1 MKYSY
6 EISAQR
12 EETTIDMV
20 YFSGVDHFGS
30 SDSFEEAEEKLSEYL
45 DKYYQGYEI
54 TPMYRGK
61 KAVKKKHNSLFQN
74 NDPPRA
80 LEGLRVLRVPK
91 KRAAH
96 LSPLLQE
103 GSNGQCP
110 KILNRQVAPKG
121 GDGKGLIC

>member
-20 YFSGVDHFGS
+20 YFTGVDHFGH
-30 SDSFEEAEEKLSEYL
+30 SDSFEEAEEKLIKYL

-61 KAVKKKHNSLFQN
+61 KAVKN
-74 NDPPRA
+74 NITVFFKIMT
-80 LEGLRVLRVPK
+80 LREPWK
-91 KRAAH
+91 
-96 LSPLLQE
+96 E
-103 GSNGQCP
+103 
-110 KILNRQVAPKG
+110 
-121 GDGKGLIC
+121 